1 MVSIFKKGKNM
12 SHTERNKPLKKLT
25 AKEEKLAKKNKFKH
39 GLDSK
44 QTVYEDPNF
53 SQSGKKEAKKE
64 KHRKQRTASKKETKE
79 DE

>member
-1 MVSIFKKGKNM
+1 M
-12 SHTERNKPLKKLT
+12 SHTKRNKPLKQLT
-25 AKEEKLAKKNKFKH
+25 AKEEKLVKKNKFKH

-44 QTVYEDPNF
+44 TTVYEDPNF

-64 KHRKQRTASKKETKE
+64 KHHKQRIAAKKEIEEIKQ

>member
-1 MVSIFKKGKNM
+1 M
-12 SHTERNKPLKKLT
+12 SHTKRNKPLKRLT
-25 AKEEKLAKKNKFKH
+25 AKEKKLVEKNKFKH

-64 KHRKQRTASKKETKE
+64 KHHKQRRESKKEIN